1 MLLVINLTVEERG
14 GKLKFAMNTKSA
26 AGRGGWEARR
36 RLIYLDRLSINARNG
51 LAGVISDYLRV

>member
-1 MLLVINLTVEERG
+1 MEQEE
-14 GKLKFAMNTKSA
+14 
-26 AGRGGWEARR
+26 EARR

>member
-26 AGRGGWEARR
+26 AGRGGEARR

>member
-26 AGRGGWEARR
+26 AGRGRGEARR

>member
-26 AGRGGWEARR
+26 AGRGGGEAQR

>member
-26 AGRGGWEARR
+26 AGGGEARR